1 MDASQAEDAALRRV
15 FAVTL
20 SQEQATEG
28 VAYLGGLA
36 QVSQA
41 LLLLLRLPCLA
52 LVLQRRDSLCV
63 GAEQELQ
70 AENGAHA
77 APVLLSKDNL
87 ERALMARLMEDAGDQ
102 WPVFYLV
109 GCYARASN
117 EFRAASALRSPAA
130 AVAVQAALSLSKQLA
145 VSYSGLL
152 LTMDLFPQ
160 ARCALLA
167 CP

>member
-1 MDASQAEDAALRRV
+1 M
-15 FAVTL
+15 TL

-41 LLLLLRLPCLA
+41 LVLLLQLPCSA
-52 LVLQRRDSLCV
+52 LVPQWLHLLCV

-70 AENGAHA
+70 AENGAHD

-87 ERALMARLMEDAGDQ
+87 ERALMARLMEDPGDQ
-102 WPVFYLV
+102 WPVFYLI

-117 EFRAASALRSPAA
+117 EFRAASALRSPTAA
-130 AVAVQAALSLSKQLA
+130 AAVQAALSLSKQLA